1 MEQKHQNRFR
11 QLGLNIAH
19 YRKLRGMNQLQL
31 AEAAG
36 LSRTHISNIEAPG
49 GNASVSLSKL
59 FDIADALEIPVALLF
74 EFRDI

>member
-1 MEQKHQNRFR
+1 MEKKHQDRFQ

-19 YRKLRGMNQLQL
+19 YRKLRGMTQIEL

-36 LSRTHISNIEAPG
+36 ISRTYISNIEAPNG
-49 GNASVSLSKL
+49 SASVSLSKL
-59 FDIADALEIPVALLF
+59 FDIADALQIPVQLLF